1 MPKDKNA
8 QRFAERDTAA
18 FEFLPPR
25 KRLAHDETGTDPD
38 EDDDEDPDIRSSIT
52 QV

>member
-1 MPKDKNA
+1 MPTDKNS

-25 KRLAHDETGTDPD
+25 KRLSQGEANTDQDEDKDDPD
-38 EDDDEDPDIRSSIT
+38 NPDTRMA
-52 QV
+52 VA

>member
-1 MPKDKNA
+1 MPTDKNS

-25 KRLAHDETGTDPD
+25 KRLSQDRDETTTDDPD
-38 EDDDEDPDIRSSIT
+38 EDEDED
-52 QV
+52 

>member
-1 MPKDKNA
+1 MPTDKNS

-25 KRLAHDETGTDPD
+25 KRLSQDHETADPD
-38 EDDDEDPDIRSSIT
+38 GDSDEDDPDIRMS
-52 QV
+52 VA